1 MLISRSRQLLTPE
14 LGVWFLGLLDGA
26 VTCVAGVP
34 FSVSAHGCCIMPVG
48 LLGKKIGMTQVYN
61 DDGVIVPVTVIEA
74 GPCVVMQVRTNDRDG
89 YEAIQVGFGE
99 KPRRLASRAQ
109 RGHLVGISGRRQKER
124 AAAGVELLPKAGC
137 EPRVFV
143 REFRCDDGPHGFEV
157 GQELSAGL
165 VSEWAFVDV
174 IGTSKG
180 RGTAGVMKRHN
191 FSGMRA
197 SHGVH
202 RVHRHGG
209 SIGQS
214 ADPSR
219 VIRGTRMPGR
229 FGGVRV
235 TVRNL
240 RVVRADTES
249 NVVLVEGAIP
259 GPNGGYV
266 VLRYSAKNRKVSK

>member
-1 MLISRSRQLLTPE
+1 
-14 LGVWFLGLLDGA
+14 
-26 VTCVAGVP
+26 
-34 FSVSAHGCCIMPVG
+34 MPVG

-61 DDGVIVPVTVIEA
+61 DEGVIVPVTVIEA
-74 GPCVVMQVRTNDRDG
+74 GPCVVTQVRTVGRDG
-89 YEAIQVGFGE
+89 YEAVQVGFGE
-99 KPRRLASRAQ
+99 RPRRLASRAQ
-109 RGHLVGISGRRQKER
+109 RGHLVGINGRRQKER
-124 AAAGVELLPKAGC
+124 VAAGVESPAKAGC

-143 REFRCDDGPHGFEV
+143 REFRCDDAPHGLEV

-165 VSEWAFVDV
+165 VGDWVFVDV

-180 RGTAGVMKRHN
+180 RGHAGVMKRHG
-191 FSGMRA
+191 FKGQRA
-197 SHGVH
+197 THGVK

-219 VIRGTRMPGR
+219 VVRGTRMPGR

-240 RVVRADTES
+240 KVVRADAEN

-259 GPNGGYV
+259 GPNGGHV

>member
-1 MLISRSRQLLTPE
+1 
-14 LGVWFLGLLDGA
+14 
-26 VTCVAGVP
+26 
-34 FSVSAHGCCIMPVG
+34 MPVG
-48 LLGKKIGMTQVYN
+48 LLGKKVGMTQVYN
-61 DDGVIVPVTVIEA
+61 DEGVIVPVTVVEA
-74 GPCVVMQVRTNDRDG
+74 GPCVVTQVRTADRDG
-89 YEAIQVGFGE
+89 YEAVQVGFGE

-109 RGHLVGISGRRQKER
+109 RGHMVAISGRRQKER
-124 AAAGVELLPKAGC
+124 AAAGVEALPKPGC
-137 EPRVFV
+137 EPRQFV
-143 REFRCDDGPHGFEV
+143 REFRCDDAPHGLEV
-157 GQELSAGL
+157 GQEVSAAL
-165 VSEWAFVDV
+165 VADWKFVDV

-180 RGTAGVMKRHN
+180 RGHAGVMKRHG
-191 FSGMRA
+191 FSGQRA
-197 SHGVH
+197 THGVK

-240 RVVRADTES
+240 KVVRADAE
-249 NVVLVEGAIP
+249 NNIVLVEGAVP

-266 VLRYSAKNRKVSK
+266 VLRHSAKNRKVVR